1 MMRLRGAMAVI
12 LVGISL
18 TESRSVLAGNEPR
31 KIRRI
36 VVCDD
41 NRDPVTLDPFYEL
54 SEKKH
59 TLIQQ
64 IMEGLVRFDANAQ
77 VVPVLAERWEQV
89 DPRHLRFF
97 LRKNVKFHNGEPF
110 DAESVRFTLQH
121 FIDPATHSPVSGL
134 LSSGSAR
141 PSTAILQ
148 VFVRRA
154 SAPAITPGIGIMP

>member
-1 MMRLRGAMAVI
+1 MKRLRGIVSTVLAGLMLAGGG
-12 LVGISL
+12 L
-18 TESRSVLAGNEPR
+18 VLAGNEPR
-31 KIRRI
+31 KLSRV

-77 VVPVLAERWEQV
+77 VIPVLAERWEQV

-110 DAESVRFTLQH
+110 DAESVRFTLQR

-134 LSSGSAR
+134 
-141 PSTAILQ
+141 
-148 VFVRRA
+148 
-154 SAPAITPGIGIMP
+154 